1 MYYDYLESPI
11 GTLLLA
17 GNGDGLKHIEFP
29 NQGRRAQPLAG
40 WSRGPRPLR
49 EAARQLKAYF
59 DGKLTRFDLELS
71 PEGTDFQ
78 RRVWKAL
85 RTIPY
90 GKTIS
95 YKVLA
100 EKIGNP
106 KAVRAVGGANG
117 RNPIPIVIPCHR
129 VIGADGSLTGFGGG
143 VDVKYALLSLEVGR
157 DYNLRSGRRLQPKQR
172 VMF

>member
-1 MYYDYLESPI
+1 MYYDYLDSPI

-29 NQGRRAQPLAG
+29 NKGRRAQPLAG
-40 WSRGPRPLR
+40 WQCDPRPLR

-59 DGKLTRFDLELS
+59 AGKLTRFDLELA

-85 RTIPY
+85 RTISY

-95 YKVLA
+95 YKELA

-143 VDVKYALLSLEVGR
+143 VGVKYALLALEIGR
-157 DYNLRSGRRLQPKQR
+157 DYNLRSSRRLQPKQR

>member
-11 GTLLLA
+11 GALLLA

-29 NQGRRAQPLAG
+29 KKGRRAKPLSA
-40 WSRGPRPLR
+40 WSRDPRPLR
-49 EAARQLKAYF
+49 DVALQLKAYF
-59 DGKLTRFDLELS
+59 AGKLTRFDLELS

-78 RRVWKAL
+78 RQVWKAL

-95 YKVLA
+95 YKDLA
-100 EKIGNP
+100 VKIGNP

-143 VDVKYALLSLEVGR
+143 VDVKYALLSLEIGR
-157 DYNLRSGRRLQPKQR
+157 DYNLRLDRRLQPKQR